1 MFNIILIL
9 TFLSSPSLSDST
21 KVSKIYFQGNHT
33 FKSKLLSKIISTR
46 PKELFD
52 EFYLEKDVNN
62 LTLFYQNQG
71 FKEAEASYEVKPS
84 AKGKLIY
91 YKIAEGA
98 RTKISDIKLTGIH
111 SYSANKLLSLLELKS
126 GDYLITTKL
135 DDAEK
140 IIIQWY
146 KNRGYPYISIER
158 KILINN
164 NQATVDFMITEGNIA
179 YIKELKVRG
188 NLKVSDEVILRTTE
202 LKTGKKFSLEKLE
215 LARQKLYATRLFE
228 RVSFYILDTLSK
240 DSLVVRFD
248 VLELPIRSVSFG
260 FGVQTPP
267 TRLLVSSEWEHLN
280 FLSKGHDLL
289 FSLSYAPTFSH
300 DWQGECKNIY
310 RIYNI
315 FKTPIIFTVQ
325 PSFNYDLT
333 DSVKQTKMNIEA
345 GLARYF
351 GLKFNIGTY
360 LRYLR
365 FWSNQALPDSLHTST
380 TNSQSFYL
388 QYDSRDNFF
397 TPERGLFLS
406 TNLQIAGK
414 FYGGDNNFYK
424 TNTELILFKKILQ
437 QFVLAGRIMNGF
449 AVPYNKTPAVPYY
462 EEFNIG
468 GNNGLRGYN
477 EKAIGPDSVGQEH
490 YGEAI
495 SNLNIE
501 FRTHFKKL
509 FDFVIFSDIGTV
521 TDRADFTDINLDTYQ
536 YSAGA
541 GIRVNTPF
549 GPIRLDY
556 AKRLKDPPTGDWGK
570 IHLAILNA
578 F

>member
-9 TFLSSPSLSDST
+9 TFLSSPSLPDST

-46 PKELFD
+46 PKELYD
-52 EFYLEKDVNN
+52 EFYVEKDVNN
-62 LTLFYQNQG
+62 LILFYQNQG
-71 FKEAEASYEVKPS
+71 FKDVDVNYEVKPS
-84 AKGKLIY
+84 TKGKLIY
-91 YKIAEGA
+91 YKIVEGA
-98 RTKISDIKLTGIH
+98 RTKILDIKLTGIH
-111 SYSANKLLSLLELKS
+111 GFSPNKILSLLELKP

-146 KNRGYPYISIER
+146 KNRGYPYVSIER
-158 KILINN
+158 KISTDN
-164 NQATVDFMITEGNIA
+164 NQATIDFMITEGNIA

-188 NLKVSDEVILRTTE
+188 NLKVSDGVILRTTE

-248 VLELPIRSVSFG
+248 VLEMPIRSVSFG

-289 FSLSYAPTFSH
+289 FSASYAPTFSH
-300 DWQGECKNIY
+300 DWQGEIKNIY

-333 DSVKQTKMNIEA
+333 DSVKQSKINIEA

-351 GLKFNIGTY
+351 GLKFDIGTY

-365 FWSNQALPDSLHTST
+365 YWSNQALPDSLHSST
-380 TNSQSFYL
+380 TNSQNFYL

-424 TNTELILFKKILQ
+424 TNTEFSVFKKILR
-437 QFVLAGRIMNGF
+437 QFVIAGRIMVG
-449 AVPYNKTPAVPYY
+449 ATIPYGQTSVVPYY
-462 EEFNIG
+462 EEFSIG

-477 EKAIGPDSVGQEH
+477 EKALGPDSVNSEH

-501 FRTHFKKL
+501 FRTHFEKL
-509 FDFVIFSDIGTV
+509 VDFVIFSDIGTV
-521 TDRADFTDINLDTYQ
+521 TDRADFTNINLDTYQ

-556 AKRLKDPPTGDWGK
+556 AKRLKDPPAGDWGK

>member
-1 MFNIILIL
+1 MFDIILIL
-9 TFLSSPSLSDST
+9 TFLSSPSLPDSAT
-21 KVSKIYFQGNHT
+21 VSKIYFQGNHA
-33 FKSKLLSKIISTR
+33 FKSKLLSKTISSR
-46 PKELFD
+46 PKELYD
-52 EFYLEKDVNN
+52 EFYLEKDINN
-62 LTLFYQNQG
+62 LTLFYQDQG
-71 FKEAEASYEVKPS
+71 FKDAEASYEVTS
-84 AKGKLIY
+84 STKGKLIY
-91 YKIAEGA
+91 YKIVEGA
-98 RTKISDIKLTGIH
+98 RTKISDIKMSGNQSFSTKKIQ
-111 SYSANKLLSLLELKS
+111 SLLEIKP

-146 KNRGYPYISIER
+146 KNRGFPFVSIER
-158 KILINN
+158 KISLDNN
-164 NQATVDFMITEGNIA
+164 YASVDFIISEGNIA

-188 NLKVSDEVILRTTE
+188 NLKVSDGVILGTTE

-228 RVSFYILDTLSK
+228 RVSFYIMDTLSQ

-248 VLELPIRSVSFG
+248 VLEMPIRSVSFG
-260 FGVQTPP
+260 FGIQTPP
-267 TRLLVSSEWEHLN
+267 TRLLASSEWEHLN

-289 FSLSYAPTFSH
+289 FSISYAPTFSH
-300 DWQGECKNIY
+300 DWRGEFKNIY

-315 FKTPIIFTVQ
+315 FKTPINFTVQ
-325 PSFNYDLT
+325 PFINYDLT
-333 DSVKQTKMNIEA
+333 DTVKQTKINIEA

-365 FWSNQALPDSLHTST
+365 FWSNQALPDSLHSST
-380 TNSQSFYL
+380 TNSQSFFL

-414 FYGGDNNFYK
+414 IYGGDNNFFK

-449 AVPYNKTPAVPYY
+449 AIPYNHTPVVPYF
-462 EEFNIG
+462 EEFSIG

-477 EKAIGPDSVGQEH
+477 EKAIGPDSVNGEH

-501 FRTHFKKL
+501 FRTHFEKL

-521 TDRADFTDINLDTYQ
+521 TDRNDFTDINLTNYQ
-536 YSAGA
+536 YSIGA

-556 AKRLKDPPTGDWGK
+556 AKRLKDPPAGDWGK

>member
-1 MFNIILIL
+1 M
-9 TFLSSPSLSDST
+9 
-21 KVSKIYFQGNHT
+21 VSKIYFQGNHT
-33 FKSKLLSKIISTR
+33 FKSKLLMNIISTR
-46 PKELFD
+46 PKEPYD
-52 EFYLEKDVNN
+52 EFYLEKDINN

-71 FKEAEASYEVKPS
+71 FKDADANYEVKS
-84 AKGKLIY
+84 STKGKLIY
-91 YKIAEGA
+91 YKITEGA
-98 RTKISDIKLTGIH
+98 RTKISDIKLIGIH
-111 SYSANKLLSLLELKS
+111 SFSANKILSLLELKS
-126 GDYLITTKL
+126 GDYLISTKL

-146 KNRGYPYISIER
+146 KNRGYPYVDIDR
-158 KILINN
+158 KILIDNN
-164 NQATVDFMITEGNIA
+164 RAVVDFMITEGNIA

-188 NLKVSDEVILRTTE
+188 NLKVSDGVILRTTE

-228 RVSFYILDTLSK
+228 RVSFYILDTLRK

-248 VLELPIRSVSFG
+248 VLEMPIHSISFG

-289 FSLSYAPTFSH
+289 FSVSYAPTFSH
-300 DWQGECKNIY
+300 DWQGEYKNIY

-333 DSVKQTKMNIEA
+333 DSIKQSKMNIEA

-351 GLKFNIGTY
+351 GLKFDIGTY

-365 FWSNQALPDSLHTST
+365 YWSNQALPDSLHSST

-388 QYDSRDNFF
+388 QYDTRDNFF
-397 TPERGLFLS
+397 TPEQGLFLS

-414 FYGGDNNFYK
+414 IYGGDNNFYK
-424 TNTELILFKKILQ
+424 TNTEFTIFRKILR
-437 QFVLAGRIMNGF
+437 QFVLAGRIMVGM
-449 AVPYNKTPAVPYY
+449 AIPYGQTSTIPYY
-462 EEFNIG
+462 EEFSIG
-468 GNNGLRGYN
+468 GSNGLRGYN
-477 EKAIGPDSVGQEH
+477 EKALGPDSIGSEH
-490 YGEAI
+490 YGDAI
-495 SNLNIE
+495 SNVNIE
-501 FRTHFKKL
+501 FRTHFEKII
-509 FDFVIFSDIGTV
+509 DFVIFSDIGTV
-521 TDRADFTDINLDTYQ
+521 TNRTNFTDINLNTYQ

-549 GPIRLDY
+549 GPIRFDY
-556 AKRLKDPPTGDWGK
+556 AKRLKDPPTGNWGK

>member
-9 TFLSSPSLSDST
+9 TFLSSPSLPDSA
-21 KVSKIYFQGNHT
+21 KVSKIYFQGNHAL
-33 FKSKLLSKIISTR
+33 KSKLLSKIIETR

-52 EFYLEKDVNN
+52 EFNLENDSNN
-62 LTLFYQNQG
+62 LTLFYQDQG
-71 FKEAEASYEVKPS
+71 FQDAVVSYETKS
-84 AKGKLIY
+84 SSKGKLIY
-91 YKIAEGA
+91 YKIIEGP
-98 RTKISDIKLTGIH
+98 RTKISEIKLSGNRSFPTKKI
-111 SYSANKLLSLLELKS
+111 LSLLEIKQ
-126 GDYLITTKL
+126 GDYLIAGKI
-135 DDAEK
+135 DNAEK
-140 IIIQWY
+140 TIIRWY
-146 KNRGYPYISIER
+146 KNSGYPYISLER
-158 KILINN
+158 KISIDN
-164 NQATVDFMITEGNIA
+164 ARAIVDFMITEGNIA

-202 LKTGKKFSLEKLE
+202 LKIGKKFSLEKLE

-240 DSLVVRFD
+240 DSLVIRFD
-248 VLELPIRSVSFG
+248 VLEMPIRSVSFG

-289 FSLSYAPTFSH
+289 FSASYTPTFSH
-300 DWQGECKNIY
+300 DWRGEFKNIY

-333 DSVKQTKMNIEA
+333 DSVKQTKMNVEA

-351 GLKFNIGTY
+351 GLKFEIGTY

-380 TNSQSFYL
+380 TNSQSFFL

-397 TPERGLFLS
+397 TPERGIFLS
-406 TNLQIAGK
+406 NNLQIAGK

-424 TNTELILFKKILQ
+424 TKTEFIVFKKILRE
-437 QFVLAGRIMNGF
+437 FVLAGRIIAGF
-449 AVPYNKTPAVPYY
+449 AIPYNHTPVVPYF
-462 EEFNIG
+462 EEFSIG

-477 EKAIGPDSVGQEH
+477 DKAIGPDLIGSEH

-501 FRTHFKKL
+501 FRTHFEKL
-509 FDFVIFSDIGTV
+509 IDFVIFSDIGTV
-521 TDRADFTDINLDTYQ
+521 TDRTQFKDINFDTYQ

-556 AKRLKDPPTGDWGK
+556 AKRLKDPPAGDWGK